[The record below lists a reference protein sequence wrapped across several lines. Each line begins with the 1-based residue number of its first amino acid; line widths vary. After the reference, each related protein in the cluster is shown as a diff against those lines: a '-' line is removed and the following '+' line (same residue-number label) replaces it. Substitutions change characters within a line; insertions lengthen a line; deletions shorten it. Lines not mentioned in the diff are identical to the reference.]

1 MSVIPARL
9 SAFLK
14 ARISLPDRRT
24 PFPSGATTS
33 PSPMAAF
40 PHQAKTSRLAGQAFP
55 AAGTDFPEARISVSS
70 PRSLP
75 ASGAACPPLAGTR
88 SSRRRLNAQLRT
100 RHGSRRSTGV
110 QRMTPDQVSPAQGT
124 LVHCRTIF
132 DAVSALIVLF
142 LASER
147 NCRAV
152 TARPAYGNALVE
164 RFALQLLEVKAKEI
178 LGRRKDIAGLA
189 VVGIDFT
196 VPERNL

>member
-1 MSVIPARL
+1 MFRHHEACPPLARL
-9 SAFLK
+9 
-14 ARISLPDRRT
+14 ARLWRGLPA
-24 PFPSGATTS
+24 SGAAC
-33 PSPMAAF
+33 PPLA
-40 PHQAKTSRLAGQAFP
+40 RLARLWRG
-55 AAGTDFPEARISVSS
+55 
-70 PRSLP
+70 LP